1 MSQQSSRVR
10 QIVGRAAALLAL
22 TYVLAIGGTWNGIV
36 TPGFRQFSLAML
48 TVCVAAWLAVL
59 WRQPHRRALPP
70 GAWVILALWG
80 AAYANSVLHHDSL
93 RAWTGAWFG
102 ALYAGVW
109 IVLLDLRGRGVP
121 GRWIINGALVAV
133 APVMLLAII
142 QIAPWWPAWIALERV
157 DVAFVPPRPPGTLGN
172 PNALGC
178 VLAGT
183 LPFGLVRIRWGLRR
197 VDRVFAAL
205 WCCLAAGV
213 LLLTVSRGAWLAA
226 CAGIVVLVPALA
238 HPGAWLHGRAGST
251 RLWSGLPRAH
261 ARLLAV
267 ALIAVVIGGAAI
279 AWTSD
284 AFDTPRRETGPRMDF
299 YRIGWRAFREQPWTG
314 TGPFTFGLSQSEAQ
328 SIPPEQPHAHAHN
341 LYLNVAAEF
350 GIPGLVALIATAGWL
365 AWRAVRSLG
374 RSRNS
379 PAQRAEVAAGTAA
392 LAAFGVHGLF
402 DMPMIVPA
410 VMLLYLALWSAMQE
424 MDDVRPLS
432 RRRRAAFLLG
442 LTGAWTL
449 ILGAA
454 WWTQPTYETYVAAE
468 RLLVRGQYGEASQ
481 RLKQAAGQQARN
493 PLYWAEYGY
502 ACGLGAADGE
512 PAYLRPG
519 IDAYVRALTLE
530 PSHAIWW
537 TNLAALH
544 WQARDVTA
552 AIEAMRAAVRYAPDD
567 PDMWVNL
574 GRYLE
579 MAGARA
585 DAEEAFERAL
595 AIEPAWGVSSFWD
608 ETALRR
614 RVRDRH
620 GGEALPYIQAEQ
632 RLRAGNLSEGVR
644 ILEETVA
651 NDPSQPRPYFLIARL
666 YVQAGELD
674 AARDYLAAAR
684 ALAHSDLDWA
694 WIRTVEAELTLAEGD
709 KEAWAEKRSEA
720 RARLW
725 PDDTGHPIYYGQ
737 DVANLQFLSLKVKG
751 SLLPQVVV
759 LGPDPLLVELL
770 GAEP

>member
-328 SIPPEQPHAHAHN
+328 SIPPEQPHAHA
-341 LYLNVAAEF
+341 
-350 GIPGLVALIATAGWL
+350 
-365 AWRAVRSLG
+365 
-374 RSRNS
+374 
-379 PAQRAEVAAGTAA
+379 
-392 LAAFGVHGLF
+392 
-402 DMPMIVPA
+402 
-410 VMLLYLALWSAMQE
+410 
-424 MDDVRPLS
+424 
-432 RRRRAAFLLG
+432 
-442 LTGAWTL
+442 
-449 ILGAA
+449 
-454 WWTQPTYETYVAAE
+454 
-468 RLLVRGQYGEASQ
+468 
-481 RLKQAAGQQARN
+481 
-493 PLYWAEYGY
+493 
-502 ACGLGAADGE
+502 
-512 PAYLRPG
+512 
-519 IDAYVRALTLE
+519 
-530 PSHAIWW
+530 
-537 TNLAALH
+537 
-544 WQARDVTA
+544 
-552 AIEAMRAAVRYAPDD
+552 
-567 PDMWVNL
+567 
-574 GRYLE
+574 
-579 MAGARA
+579 
-585 DAEEAFERAL
+585 
-595 AIEPAWGVSSFWD
+595 
-608 ETALRR
+608 
-614 RVRDRH
+614 
-620 GGEALPYIQAEQ
+620 
-632 RLRAGNLSEGVR
+632 
-644 ILEETVA
+644 
-651 NDPSQPRPYFLIARL
+651 
-666 YVQAGELD
+666 
-674 AARDYLAAAR
+674 
-684 ALAHSDLDWA
+684 
-694 WIRTVEAELTLAEGD
+694 
-709 KEAWAEKRSEA
+709 
-720 RARLW
+720 
-725 PDDTGHPIYYGQ
+725 
-737 DVANLQFLSLKVKG
+737 
-751 SLLPQVVV
+751 
-759 LGPDPLLVELL
+759 
-770 GAEP
+770 

>member
-1 MSQQSSRVR
+1 MSQQPSRVR

-59 WRQPHRRALPP
+59 APAAPSRAATWGVGDP
-70 GAWVILALWG
+70 GPVG
-80 AAYANSVLHHDSL
+80 AAYANSVLHHDSI

-109 IVLLDLRGRGVP
+109 IVLLDLRGRGMP

-183 LPFGLVRIRWGLRR
+183 LPFGLVRIRRGLRR
-197 VDRVFAAL
+197 VDRVLQRCGAR
-205 WCCLAAGV
+205 LAAAYCC
-213 LLLTVSRGAWLAA
+213 SRSRVGHGWR
-226 CAGIVVLVPALA
+226 PALA
-238 HPGAWLHGRAGST
+238 SSSWFRRCPPGAWLHGRAGST

-284 AFDTPRRETGPRMDF
+284 VFDTPRRETGPRIDF

-341 LYLNVAAEF
+341 LYLNAAAEF
-350 GIPGLVALIATAGWL
+350 GIPGLVALVATAGWL

-374 RSRNS
+374 RARNL
-379 PAQRAEVAAGTAA
+379 PAQRAEAAAGTAA

-410 VMLLYLALWSAMQE
+410 VMLLYLALWSAVQE
-424 MDDVRPLS
+424 MDDVRPAS

-449 ILGAA
+449 ILGGVV
-454 WWTQPTYETYVAAE
+454 TQPTYETYAWRNGCGARSSWRYDPAAE
-468 RLLVRGQYGEASQ
+468 TQPGSRRVTRYFG
-481 RLKQAAGQQARN
+481 RVCM
-493 PLYWAEYGY
+493 
-502 ACGLGAADGE
+502 CGLGATDGE
-512 PAYLRPG
+512 PAYLHPASMPTCGLWRSNLRMRSGGRPG
-519 IDAYVRALTLE
+519 GASL
-530 PSHAIWW
+530 
-537 TNLAALH
+537 
-544 WQARDVTA
+544 
-552 AIEAMRAAVRYAPDD
+552 
-567 PDMWVNL
+567 
-574 GRYLE
+574 
-579 MAGARA
+579 AGARSPRLSRPCA
-585 DAEEAFERAL
+585 
-595 AIEPAWGVSSFWD
+595 
-608 ETALRR
+608 RR
-614 RVRDRH
+614 C
-620 GGEALPYIQAEQ
+620 
-632 RLRAGNLSEGVR
+632 
-644 ILEETVA
+644 
-651 NDPSQPRPYFLIARL
+651 ARL
-666 YVQAGELD
+666 M
-674 AARDYLAAAR
+674 
-684 ALAHSDLDWA
+684 
-694 WIRTVEAELTLAEGD
+694 IRTCVN
-709 KEAWAEKRSEA
+709 RS
-720 RARLW
+720 
-725 PDDTGHPIYYGQ
+725 
-737 DVANLQFLSLKVKG
+737 S
-751 SLLPQVVV
+751 
-759 LGPDPLLVELL
+759 
-770 GAEP
+770 